1 MVLVPG
7 GKDYLPGPVRRRC
20 GAHVPCVYY
29 AAVAKAA
36 QFEVRVADFLI
47 FVSEQWLLVSLL
59 LALVYVFLLLEHF
72 KAGKPL
78 SVHEVTRL
86 LNGGEALVV
95 DLREAK
101 EYQAGH
107 ISGAVHVP
115 FRQLTERAAA
125 ELDRERTVILVD
137 KMGQQAASAGRQ
149 LRRAGFRVN
158 RLRGGMAE
166 WQAQSMPVVS

>member
-1 MVLVPG
+1 
-7 GKDYLPGPVRRRC
+7 
-20 GAHVPCVYY
+20 
-29 AAVAKAA
+29 
-36 QFEVRVADFLI
+36 
-47 FVSEQWLLVSLL
+47 VSLL
-59 LALVYVFLLLEHF
+59 LALIYVFLLLEHI
-72 KAGKPL
+72 KAGKQL
-78 SVHEVTRL
+78 SVHEVTLL

-107 ISGAVHVP
+107 ISGAIHVP
-115 FRQLTERAAA
+115 FRQITERAAA